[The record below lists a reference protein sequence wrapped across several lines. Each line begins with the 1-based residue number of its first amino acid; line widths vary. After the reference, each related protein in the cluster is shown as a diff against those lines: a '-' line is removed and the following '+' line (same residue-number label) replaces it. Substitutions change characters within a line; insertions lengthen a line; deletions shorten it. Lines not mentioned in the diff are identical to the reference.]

1 MALDP
6 KLYFIHIFVYIDGA
20 QVDGKMKIAGKSG
33 AESSNKRQTSMRR
46 RIGNIFANSRPR
58 LPFFLQSHA
67 AYASKNK
74 KSFAKGTVKV

>member
-33 AESSNKRQTSMRR
+33 GGVVKQK
-46 RIGNIFANSRPR
+46 ANVNAPPNWQHICQQPSP
-58 LPFFLQSHA
+58 PAFFFLQSHA

-74 KSFAKGTVKV
+74 KKALQKEL